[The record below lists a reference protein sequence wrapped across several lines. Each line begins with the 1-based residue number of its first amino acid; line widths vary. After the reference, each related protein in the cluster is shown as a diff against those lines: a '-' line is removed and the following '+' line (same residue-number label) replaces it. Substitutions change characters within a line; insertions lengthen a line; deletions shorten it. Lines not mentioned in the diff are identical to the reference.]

1 MIKISEDKELKE
13 QFGKLGLYLIDKAQR
28 EIKDINQNM
37 LLQKAEIKKRHIEKI
52 FESSKRM
59 RNQFI
64 ETYNQFL
71 NSTLSQTLL
80 NIKESILNL
89 KKRLIKELKI
99 SLKNLIKEK
108 IDKEYSYY
116 INSLINRIKEVSPI
130 IDKPPRVTVLLNNTD
145 FNYFNENFAKIEDI
159 FKNEVGIT
167 KTTTDF
173 IGGFKVITPNEDI
186 LYDYSIDNLIS
197 KKSSLIEIEFSRVFS
212 ESEVKNLEKDFE
224 QFIQKKKLDIDE
236 FLREY
241 DRI

>member
-1 MIKISEDKELKE
+1 
-13 QFGKLGLYLIDKAQR
+13 
-28 EIKDINQNM
+28 M
-37 LLQKAEIKKRHIEKI
+37 LLQKAEIKKRHIERNI
-52 FESSKRM
+52 ESSKRL
-59 RNQFI
+59 RDQFI
-64 ETYNQFL
+64 ETHNQFL
-71 NSTLSQTLL
+71 NNALSQTLL

-89 KKRLIKELKI
+89 KRRLIKELKI

-116 INSLINRIKEVSPI
+116 ITSLINRIKEVSPI
-130 IDKPPRVTVLLNNTD
+130 IDKPPRVTILLNNTD

>member
-1 MIKISEDKELKE
+1 
-13 QFGKLGLYLIDKAQR
+13 
-28 EIKDINQNM
+28 M
-37 LLQKAEIKKRHIEKI
+37 LLQKAEIKKRHIERNI
-52 FESSKRM
+52 ESSKRL
-59 RNQFI
+59 RDQFI
-64 ETYNQFL
+64 ETHNQFL
-71 NSTLSQTLL
+71 NNALSQTLL

-116 INSLINRIKEVSPI
+116 ITSLILLIKEVSPI
-130 IDKPPRVTVLLNNTD
+130 IDKPPRVTILLNNTD

-173 IGGFKVITPNEDI
+173 IGGFKVINPNEDI

>member
-1 MIKISEDKELKE
+1 
-13 QFGKLGLYLIDKAQR
+13 
-28 EIKDINQNM
+28 M
-37 LLQKAEIKKRHIEKI
+37 LLQKAEIKKRHIERNI
-52 FESSKRM
+52 ESSKRL
-59 RNQFI
+59 RDQFI
-64 ETYNQFL
+64 ETHNQFL
-71 NSTLSQTLL
+71 NNALSQTLL

-89 KKRLIKELKI
+89 KRRLIKELKI

-116 INSLINRIKEVSPI
+116 ITSLINRIKEVSPI
-130 IDKPPRVTVLLNNTD
+130 IDKPPRVTILLNNTD

-167 KTTTDF
+167 KTATDF

-212 ESEVKNLEKDFE
+212 ESEVKTLEKDFE